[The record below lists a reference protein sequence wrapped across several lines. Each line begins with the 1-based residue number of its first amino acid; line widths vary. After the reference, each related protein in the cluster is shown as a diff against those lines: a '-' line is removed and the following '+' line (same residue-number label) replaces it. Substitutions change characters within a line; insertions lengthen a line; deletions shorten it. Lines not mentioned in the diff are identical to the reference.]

1 MSVFPGFSGQ
11 KFIPDTFER
20 LDKLKKIITDKNSQA
35 LIQID
40 GGVSTDNAKKL
51 VSLGADILVAGSFVF
66 KSEDASTTIK
76 KLNSVIN

>member
-1 MSVFPGFSGQ
+1 M
-11 KFIPDTFER
+11 
-20 LDKLKKIITDKNSQA
+20 
-35 LIQID
+35 IQID